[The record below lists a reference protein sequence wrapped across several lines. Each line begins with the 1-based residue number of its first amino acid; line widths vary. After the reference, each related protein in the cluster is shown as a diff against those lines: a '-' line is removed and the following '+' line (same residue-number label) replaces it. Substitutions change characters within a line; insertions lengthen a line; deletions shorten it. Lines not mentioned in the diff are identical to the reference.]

1 VVSYATL
8 AEFKAAVTIAD
19 TVDDI
24 DIQRALDAATAW
36 IDHYTGRT
44 FSAVDASASARYF
57 MPYDVDRLDVPD
69 LSSVSA
75 LDVDS
80 SGDET
85 FATNV
90 APAYIDLY
98 PLYLAPEM
106 GGYTQ
111 IRLKPTTPPTSY
123 FIIGEQVRVT
133 AIWGFGAIPA
143 AVSQACILVAN
154 RWFTRLSV
162 PFAVWE
168 APQTGELATLGA
180 RDQDVV
186 NLLAAYLTPSGA
198 GGAGSATWVLV

>member
-69 LSSVSA
+69 LTSVTA
-75 LDVDS
+75 LDVDTQ
-80 SGDET
+80 GDET
-85 FATNV
+85 FSTNI
-90 APAYIDLY
+90 APGYIDLY
-98 PLYLAPEM
+98 PLYLAPNT

-111 IRLKPTTPPTSY
+111 IRLKPTTPPMSA
-123 FIIGEQVRVT
+123 FIVGEQVRVT
-133 AIWGFGAIPA
+133 AIWGFGATPA
-143 AVSQACILVAN
+143 AVTQACILIAN

-162 PFAVWE
+162 PFAVWQ

-186 NLLAAYLTPSGA
+186 NLLAPYMTPSGA
-198 GGAGSATWVLV
+198 GMAGTGTWVLV

>member
-1 VVSYATL
+1 VSYATL
-8 AEFKAAVTIAD
+8 AELKAAATIAD
-19 TVDDI
+19 TVDDT

-44 FSAVDASASARYF
+44 FSPIDATASARYF

-69 LSSVSA
+69 LASVSA
-75 LDVDS
+75 LDIDS
-80 SGDET
+80 QGDET
-85 FATNV
+85 FATTV
-90 APAYIDLY
+90 DPMYIDLY
-98 PLYLAPEM
+98 PLHLMPGM

-111 IRLKPTTPPTSY
+111 IRLKPTTPPDSA
-123 FIIGEQVRVT
+123 FIVGEQVRVT
-133 AIWGFGAIPA
+133 AVWGFGAVPA

-162 PFAVWE
+162 PFSVWE
-168 APQTGELATLGA
+168 APQTGELTTLGA
-180 RDQDVV
+180 HDQDVI